1 MDRKILKVVCG
12 FSNEKSASIREKLA
26 EAAAKRNLELSFVS
40 RYRKEGVFQYLQ
52 EHEDYNIVVLQEILQ
67 NSSPYTAEDLAELED
82 IRNLN
87 IIVSISKGHY
97 GDRYMRILYAA
108 GITNAL
114 YEEDASAEN
123 IVGLMLHGRNRKS
136 CREYYGIR
144 TLNDVEQTLN
154 IVDQDRL
161 DKYSDYIINGGTMEE
176 TPNRYKFSAERLNS
190 AENIELVKQLPEYF
204 QTVLSDIQQY
214 QLYKELASGKRR
226 WLRKKKDTYWKRKK
240 FEPALYE
247 SDTPVEE
254 QQTSQTEEFHESS
267 EPVFEETTHTTEQG
281 EEEDGRSLNTEAED
295 LLEEDI
301 SDLLGFQNITEPK
314 RFQKSDGTD
323 IKKPAG
329 ESASRVKQRKIQT
342 PKEET
347 AKKTKKPFIIMIVLA
362 AIFLFLIIGIMILGP
377 YRHRESE
384 PPVIRHGSD
393 LQDTGAADTKGLKQN
408 TKEQAKIQKP
418 GKKTDQTE
426 DVPEKKEETDSSA
439 EKTEEPQTKKEQTS
453 QREKQ
458 AQPAPEPTQ
467 VNQPPEPPV
476 SQVEVTQPA
485 ADTGRS
491 DVEVNTSVESAEPPA
506 PSTPKPSVTTDYNGK
521 IFTGGEVAQI
531 AATVEA
537 GGKSIYLRTRTDGEG
552 FYSAAE
558 VAGLVDGTCS
568 YLAQDSGGQI
578 TFIEQ

>member
-40 RYRKEGVFQYLQ
+40 RYRKEGVLQYLQ

-87 IIVSISKGHY
+87 IIVSLNKGHY
-97 GDRYMRILYAA
+97 SDRYMRILYAA

-114 YEEDASAEN
+114 YEEDASAEH
-123 IVGLMLHGRNRKS
+123 IVELMLHGRNRKS

-161 DKYSDYIINGGTMEE
+161 DKYSDYIINGGTIEE
-176 TPNRYKFSAERLNS
+176 TPHRYKFSVERLNS

-214 QLYKELASGKRR
+214 QLYSELANGKRR
-226 WLRKKKDTYWKRKK
+226 WLRKRKDTHWKRKK
-240 FEPALYE
+240 FESDLYE
-247 SDTPVEE
+247 SATPVEE
-254 QQTSQTEEFHESS
+254 QQTSQTEEFNESS
-267 EPVFEETTHTTEQG
+267 EPVFEETTNTTGQG
-281 EEEDGRSLNTEAED
+281 DDRSLNPEAEE

-314 RFQKSDGTD
+314 RLKKSDGTE
-323 IKKPAG
+323 IKKAVREPDP
-329 ESASRVKQRKIQT
+329 RVNQRKIQP

-347 AKKTKKPFIIMIVLA
+347 DKMSKKPFIIIVILA
-362 AIFLFLIIGIMILGP
+362 AIFLFLVIGIMIIGP
-377 YRHRESE
+377 NRHRESE

-393 LQDTGAADTKGLKQN
+393 LQDTGAADTKDLKQN
-408 TKEQAKIQKP
+408 TKKQANIQKP
-418 GKKTDQTE
+418 GKKTNQPE
-426 DVPEKKEETDSSA
+426 DVPEKNEEADSSA

-458 AQPAPEPTQ
+458 PAPEPNQ
-467 VNQPPEPPV
+467 VNQPAEPPV
-476 SQVEVTQPA
+476 SQVEVPQPA

-491 DVEVNTSVESAEPPA
+491 DVEVNTSVESVEPPA
-506 PSTPKPSVTTDYNGK
+506 PSTPQPSVTTDYNGK
-521 IFTGGEVAQI
+521 IFNGGEVAQI
-531 AATVEA
+531 AVTVEA

>member
-12 FSNEKSASIREKLA
+12 FSNEKSASIREKLE
-26 EAAAKRNLELSFVS
+26 EAAAKKNLELSFVS
-40 RYRKEGVFQYLQ
+40 RYRKEGVLQYLQ

-87 IIVSISKGHY
+87 IIVSLSKGHY
-97 GDRYMRILYAA
+97 SDRYMRILYAA

-114 YEEDASAEN
+114 YEEDASADN
-123 IVGLMLHGRNRKS
+123 IVELMLHGRNRKS

-161 DKYSDYIINGGTMEE
+161 DKYSDYIINGGTIEE

-214 QLYKELASGKRR
+214 QLYSELARGKKR
-226 WLRKKKDTYWKRKK
+226 WLRKKKDTHWKRKK
-240 FEPALYE
+240 FEPDLYE
-247 SDTPVEE
+247 SAAPVEE
-254 QQTSQTEEFHESS
+254 QQISQTEENHKSS
-267 EPVFEETTHTTEQG
+267 EPVSEENINTTGQG
-281 EEEDGRSLNTEAED
+281 YGRSLNPEAED

-314 RFQKSDGTD
+314 RLKKSDGTE
-323 IKKPAG
+323 IKKTVREPDL
-329 ESASRVKQRKIQT
+329 RVNQRKIPP
-342 PKEET
+342 PKEGAE
-347 AKKTKKPFIIMIVLA
+347 KKSKKPFLIIVVLA
-362 AIFLFLIIGIMILGP
+362 VIFLFLVIGIMILGP
-377 YRHRESE
+377 NRHRESE

-393 LQDTGAADTKGLKQN
+393 LQDTGAADTKDLKQN
-408 TKEQAKIQKP
+408 TKKQANIQKP
-418 GKKTDQTE
+418 GKKTNQPE
-426 DVPEKKEETDSSA
+426 DVPEKNEETDSSA
-439 EKTEEPQTKKEQTS
+439 EKTEEPQTQKEQTS
-453 QREKQ
+453 QRENQ
-458 AQPAPEPTQ
+458 AQPAPELTQ
-467 VNQPPEPPV
+467 VNQPAEPPV
-476 SQVEVTQPA
+476 SQVEVPQPA
-485 ADTGRS
+485 ADAGRS
-491 DVEVNTSVESAEPPA
+491 DVEVNTSVETVEPPA
-506 PSTPKPSVTTDYNGK
+506 PSTPQPSVTTDYSGK

-531 AATVEA
+531 AVTAEA

-552 FYSAAE
+552 YYTAAE